1 MQRVRGRYMAVL
13 RCFKITQIKEVIQ
26 DGTSCS
32 SEKKKKCLD
41 AATTATFSEYVGLEG
56 NLELITK

>member
-1 MQRVRGRYMAVL
+1 MELDAPL
-13 RCFKITQIKEVIQ
+13 KNKI
-26 DGTSCS
+26 
-32 SEKKKKCLD
+32 CLD